1 MAIIMKLL
9 KKLTASFLAV
19 IIIVSAFS
27 SASALGFEDK
37 YLIGDVNLDGNVD
50 ILDVTYIQK
59 HMARI
64 SVLTSDAL
72 AKADT
77 DYNTRVDI
85 KDATHIQKILAKLY
99 IPLTGKKGVD
109 ISKHNG
115 DVDMKKIKAAGY
127 DFVMIRCGFGDDS
140 TSQDDKMFETNVK
153 KCEDANMP
161 WGVYLYSYAL
171 STKEAESEVSHTLR
185 LLKGKKPTLP
195 IAFDMEDADG
205 YKSKNGMPSNEQLV
219 KICKTYLKGIK
230 DAGYYPILYASLSWF
245 KNKLNDED
253 LLSSYDVWL
262 AQWNDECTYK
272 GDTIGIWQYGGETNY
287 IDGNS
292 IDGVGVIDKD
302 FCYKDYPLLIK
313 NQGYN
318 GWTIEEN

>member
-1 MAIIMKLL
+1 MTIIMKLL

-37 YLIGDVNLDGNVD
+37 YHIGDVDLDGNVD

-64 SVLTSDAL
+64 SVLTGDAL

-230 DAGYYPILYASLSWF
+230 DTGY
-245 KNKLNDED
+245 
-253 LLSSYDVWL
+253 
-262 AQWNDECTYK
+262 
-272 GDTIGIWQYGGETNY
+272 
-287 IDGNS
+287 
-292 IDGVGVIDKD
+292 
-302 FCYKDYPLLIK
+302 
-313 NQGYN
+313 
-318 GWTIEEN
+318 